1 MSRVSIS
8 TLGCKINQYDS
19 AVLEDLLRRNGHDVT
34 PFDGPADIY
43 IINTCTVTQRTDYK
57 ARQMIRKARRRS
69 PPGAIVVV
77 TGCYAQVG
85 YEAIAAIEGV
95 DYIIGN
101 PGKVTLPGRIEGF
114 DRQESPVIEVDP
126 HDRGAGETLFDIESF
141 SGHTRA
147 FLKIQDGCNAACA
160 YCIIPRARG
169 KSRSVAAASVL
180 EGLKR
185 FKNAS
190 FREVVL
196 CGIHL
201 GAYGLDHDP
210 GTSLVDL
217 LRLAEDASTP
227 ERIRLSS
234 IEPMEISEPLI
245 EQIRTSSK
253 ICRHLHI
260 PLQSGDAGVL
270 EAMNRRYSPDDFRD
284 LITSIHRR
292 IPEIAIGI
300 DVISGF
306 PGEGDEAFDNTVK
319 LLESLPVAYLHVFPY
334 SKRAGTEASMRE
346 DQVPPETIHDRAAVL
361 RTLSR
366 QKRRAYHARFLG
378 RRLPVLIERKRDRRT
393 GTTQGLTRNYMVVF
407 LEGGDELVG
416 EEVVVEVVKADE
428 RAVYGLLTETDAHD
442 AREPDGS

>member
-1 MSRVSIS
+1 MSRVSVS

-19 AVLEDLLRRNGHDVT
+19 AVLEDLLRRSGHTVA
-34 PFDGPADIY
+34 PFDGPSDIY

-57 ARQMIRKARRRS
+57 ARQMIRKTRRRS
-69 PPGAIVVV
+69 PDAVVVV

-85 YEAIAAIEGV
+85 YEAIAAIGGV

-101 PGKVTLPGRIEGF
+101 TGKVTLPGRIEEL

-126 HDRGAGETLFDIESF
+126 QVDETGGTLFDIESF

-169 KSRSVAAASVL
+169 RSRSVPDAQVL

-185 FKNAS
+185 FKDAS

-201 GAYGLDHDP
+201 GAYGLDLDT
-210 GTSLVDL
+210 GTSLLDL
-217 LRLAEDASTP
+217 LRLAEEAPTP

-234 IEPMEISEPLI
+234 IEPTEISTELI
-245 EQIRTSSK
+245 ELIRSSSK
-253 ICRHLHI
+253 ICPHLHI
-260 PLQSGDAGVL
+260 PLQSGDARVL
-270 EAMNRRYSPDDFRD
+270 EAMNRRYSPDEFHD
-284 LITSIHRR
+284 LIMSIYRR
-292 IPEIAIGI
+292 IPQIAIGI

-306 PGEGDEAFDNTVK
+306 PGEGDAAFDNTVK
-319 LLESLPVAYLHVFPY
+319 LLEALPVAYLHVFPY
-334 SKRAGTEASMRE
+334 SKRKGTEASMRE
-346 DQVPPETIHDRAAVL
+346 DQVPPETIHNRASAL
-361 RTLSR
+361 RALSR
-366 QKRRAYHARFLG
+366 QKRLAYNSRFLG
-378 RRLPVLIERKRDRRT
+378 KRLPSLIERKRDRRT
-393 GTTQGLTRNYMVVF
+393 GMMQGLTRNYMVVII
-407 LEGGDELVG
+407 EGGDELVG

-428 RAVYGLLTETDAHD
+428 RVVYGVLTGAG
-442 AREPDGS
+442 AS